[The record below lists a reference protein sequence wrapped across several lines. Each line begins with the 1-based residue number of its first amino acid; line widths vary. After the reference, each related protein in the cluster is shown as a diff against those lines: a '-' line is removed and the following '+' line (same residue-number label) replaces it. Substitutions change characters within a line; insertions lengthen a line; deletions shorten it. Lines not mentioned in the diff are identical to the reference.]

1 MIFNITRII
10 SKILIILWKISI
22 ICEGMI
28 FVETHGRYRLNRGIF
43 LPVVAFI
50 MILVASAA
58 AIKIVINPDF
68 SVISSSSS
76 NSSVASGIGSSKAT
90 SSSISVVSKSSSS
103 SKSSLPSSFSKVAAV
118 PGDYSYLID
127 AVFIGDSLTSGIKE
141 YSITKNAGV
150 FSINGMSTAQVMNT
164 KVPLNSVN
172 MPLTD
177 ALATI
182 KPAKVYILLGSNDV
196 VWMKQA
202 TYITNYGNLIDAVKK
217 SLPNATIYI
226 QSIFPVTAAYEKNN
240 NVTNEK
246 INTYNQALSN
256 LCSDKN
262 VKYLDVASVLKGSD
276 GKLPDSAGSDGFN
289 IKRSTYVTWF
299 NYLVSHQ

>member
-1 MIFNITRII
+1 VGTN
-10 SKILIILWKISI
+10 
-22 ICEGMI
+22 
-28 FVETHGRYRLNRGIF
+28 GRYGIKRGIL

-76 NSSVASGIGSSKAT
+76 NSSVASGIGSSKVP

-103 SKSSLPSSFSKVAAV
+103 SKSSLPSSSSKVAAV

-150 FSINGMSTAQVMNT
+150 FSTNGMSTAQVMNT
-164 KVPLNSVN
+164 KVTLNSVN

-202 TYITNYGNLIDAVKK
+202 PYITNYGNLIDAVIK

-226 QSIFPVTAAYEKNN
+226 QSIFPVTAAYEKENIKDN
-240 NVTNEK
+240 LNNEK
-246 INTYNQALSN
+246 INIYNQALLN
-256 LCSDKN
+256 LCSNKN

-299 NYLVSHQ
+299 NFLVSHQ

>member
-1 MIFNITRII
+1 
-10 SKILIILWKISI
+10 
-22 ICEGMI
+22 MI
-28 FVETHGRYRLNRGIF
+28 FVGTNGRYGIKRGIL

-76 NSSVASGIGSSKAT
+76 NSSVASGIGSSKVP

-103 SKSSLPSSFSKVAAV
+103 SKSSLPSSSSKVAAV

-150 FSINGMSTAQVMNT
+150 FSTNGMSTAQVMNT
-164 KVPLNSVN
+164 KVTLNSVN
-172 MPLTD
+172 MPLTN
-177 ALATI
+177 ALANI

-202 TYITNYGNLIDAVKK
+202 TYITNYGNLIDAVIK

-226 QSIFPVTAAYEKNN
+226 QSIFPVTAAYEKENIKDN
-240 NVTNEK
+240 LNNEK
-246 INTYNQALSN
+246 INIYNQALLN
-256 LCSDKN
+256 LCSNKN

-299 NYLVSHQ
+299 NFLVSHQ

>member
-1 MIFNITRII
+1 
-10 SKILIILWKISI
+10 
-22 ICEGMI
+22 
-28 FVETHGRYRLNRGIF
+28 
-43 LPVVAFI
+43 
-50 MILVASAA
+50 
-58 AIKIVINPDF
+58 
-68 SVISSSSS
+68 
-76 NSSVASGIGSSKAT
+76 
-90 SSSISVVSKSSSS
+90 
-103 SKSSLPSSFSKVAAV
+103 VAAV

-150 FSINGMSTAQVMNT
+150 FSTNGMSTAQVMNT
-164 KVPLNSVN
+164 KVTLNSVN
-172 MPLTD
+172 MPLTN
-177 ALATI
+177 ALANI

-202 TYITNYGNLIDAVKK
+202 TYITNYGNLIDAVIK

-226 QSIFPVTAAYEKNN
+226 QSIFPVTAAYEKENIKDN
-240 NVTNEK
+240 LNNEK
-246 INTYNQALSN
+246 INIYNQALLN
-256 LCSDKN
+256 LCSNKN

-299 NYLVSHQ
+299 NFLVSHQ